1 MALYLQ
7 NYKEGWSSGAW
18 EEKWDFRKCNEA
30 PRYQKSSQLYR
41 GWFWGYGDLMAA
53 RKFFCVS
60 IQGSASLL
68 KELVNGEFSDADTV
82 MLDRAETV

>member
-1 MALYLQ
+1 
-7 NYKEGWSSGAW
+7 
-18 EEKWDFRKCNEA
+18 
-30 PRYQKSSQLYR
+30 
-41 GWFWGYGDLMAA
+41 MAA